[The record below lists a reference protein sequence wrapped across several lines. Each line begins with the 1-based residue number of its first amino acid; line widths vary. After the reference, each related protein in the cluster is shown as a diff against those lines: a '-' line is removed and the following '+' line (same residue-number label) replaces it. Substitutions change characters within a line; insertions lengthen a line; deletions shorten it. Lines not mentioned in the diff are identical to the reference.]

1 MTDDTNTPTPAHL
14 RPVGVGEPS
23 SEGLRVVDGMLE
35 SGLRQRTRPGRPD
48 LAVELDDDDLAFLG
62 AYAPPE
68 LDAELLPAVE
78 PREPDPLDAHLP
90 PSDPST
96 ELDTTYGDVVAL
108 DRWRAHQRALENHEN
123 LHPGEDRSDWCVD
136 VLASSRAATNRRLR
150 SLDVGTLVDMF
161 PDLAARVDAVGARFL
176 LARIDAMLA
185 ADPQKDAVDP

>member
-62 AYAPPE
+62 ACAPPE

-78 PREPDPLDAHLP
+78 AREPDP
-90 PSDPST
+90 
-96 ELDTTYGDVVAL
+96 LDTTYGDVVAL

-176 LARIDAMLA
+176 LARVDALLA
-185 ADPQKDAVDP
+185 ASPTKDAVDP